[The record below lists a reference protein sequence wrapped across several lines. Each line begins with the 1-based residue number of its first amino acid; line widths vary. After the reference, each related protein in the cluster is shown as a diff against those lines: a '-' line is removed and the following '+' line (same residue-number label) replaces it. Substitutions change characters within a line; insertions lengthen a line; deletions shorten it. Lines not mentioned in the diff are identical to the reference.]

1 MTIQIQSNSRVF
13 VTGKTGSGKTY
24 WAITQLLGYGR
35 IVFHDRKWE
44 NHNLIR
50 TLHFTPAHTP
60 EELIWL
66 IQHNKKRILYQP
78 NADGE
83 EDFNTVCEII
93 YKTGNIAIMVDEVG
107 SYTTGNRIPHW
118 FSEILRL
125 GRNRGI
131 GVISLS
137 QRPKEI
143 PNTIISESEFIIMF
157 RLQLKDDRR
166 KLEGVVG
173 EGAEYL
179 RTIPPYYFLIWDG
192 SELTPHAPVR

>member
-1 MTIQIQSNSRVF
+1 M
-13 VTGKTGSGKTY
+13 TGSGKTY
-24 WAITQLLGYGR
+24 FAKTLLPNYSR

-44 NHNLIR
+44 NYSLTK
-50 TLHFTPAHTP
+50 TLHFTGANTP

-93 YKTGNIAIMVDEVG
+93 YKTGNIAILVDEVG

-118 FSEILRL
+118 FSECLRL
-125 GRNRGI
+125 GRGRGI
-131 GVISLS
+131 GVISIS

-143 PNTIISESEFIIMF
+143 PNTIISESEFKIMF
-157 RLQLKDDRR
+157 RLQLQDDRR
-166 KLEGVVG
+166 KLIGVVG
-173 EGAEYL
+173 PGAEYL
-179 RTIPPYYFLIWDG
+179 RIIPPHYFLFWDG
-192 SELTPHAPVR
+192 VTLTPHLPI